1 MTITNKNCPG
11 SEYKVQFFLLKQRP
25 QEKRLKL
32 GLDCIISYSV
42 PPLNPKPKTKT
53 FSDLKE
59 KSPRMKVTS
68 PSLSIVS
75 LVGASGGRRF
85 LPVEAA
91 AVPAIRGEGGGRVE
105 DHQNVKEE
113 QQQKFRR
120 VIPENDDRGGGKAK
134 VVAGPR
140 ASYSSRPPRT
150 PRTPRPPR
158 TSRPP
163 RIGPKATRRR

>member
-1 MTITNKNCPG
+1 M
-11 SEYKVQFFLLKQRP
+11 
-25 QEKRLKL
+25 
-32 GLDCIISYSV
+32 DCIISYSV

-91 AVPAIRGEGGGRVE
+91 AVSAIRGGGGRVE
-105 DHQNVKEE
+105 DNQNVKEE

-134 VVAGPR
+134 VVAR
-140 ASYSSRPPRT
+140 AKGELFFKASKDSKDSKASKDFKASKDRTKSYKSP
-150 PRTPRPPR
+150 
-158 TSRPP
+158 
-163 RIGPKATRRR
+163 IMLKGVKKPKAPKSSKRGNESVEMECSMQAN